1 VRLLRRIWQGAT
13 GRERLLLGLSAAYLL
28 WPFDVVPEALFGL
41 VGLTDDLVALG
52 VLVSLARRVLERQ
65 GPR

>member
-1 VRLLRRIWQGAT
+1 LKLLGKLWRGAT

-52 VLVSLARRVLERQ
+52 ILVSLARRVLGRQ
-65 GPR
+65 PFR

>member
-1 VRLLRRIWQGAT
+1 MRLLGRIWRGASS
-13 GRERLLLGLSAAYLL
+13 GERLILGLLAAYFL

-52 VLVSLARRVLERQ
+52 VLVSMARRILGRQ
-65 GPR
+65 AP